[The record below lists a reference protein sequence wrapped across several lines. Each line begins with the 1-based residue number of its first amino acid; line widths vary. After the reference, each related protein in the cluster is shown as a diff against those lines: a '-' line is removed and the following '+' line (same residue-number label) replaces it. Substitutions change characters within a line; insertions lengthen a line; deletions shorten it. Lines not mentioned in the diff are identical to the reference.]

1 MKTLHL
7 TNAWHASSGGIGT
20 FYRALIES
28 ANYSGHE
35 IRLVVPGDSTRVEAI
50 GSHAKVYY
58 ISAPRAPFNPSYRVL
73 YPYRFL
79 APGTAVQQILN
90 EERPDLIEV
99 SEKYSLPYLTGL
111 LRIQRLRG
119 VNFRPTVIGTSCERM
134 DENMAAYLSASA
146 AAKAFTRFY
155 MKWIYFPMFD
165 HHIAVS
171 EHSAEEL
178 RTAARGHKVQRGVW
192 VRPMGADTIRFT
204 PARKKASVR
213 QRLLKLIGGNERSV
227 MLLYAGRL
235 VPEKNLYLLIDVV
248 AQLRQST
255 GRDYRLLF
263 AGDGILFQ
271 PLQKVCAQKIPG
283 STTFLGHIADRDL
296 LADLFANAD
305 AFVHPNPREPFGIA
319 PLEAMAAG
327 LPLVAPDCGGVT
339 AYANHSNAW
348 IASQTA
354 ESYAAAIRDIVENP
368 EARARKIEAAL
379 STVAQYRWTD
389 VAEGY
394 LKLYKELHERVQ
406 GHTSESA
413 APPRF
418 VSTPGNYLG
427 REQAIL

>member
-20 FYRALIES
+20 FYRALIEA
-28 ANYSGHE
+28 ANQNRHE
-35 IRLVVPGDSTRVEAI
+35 IRLVVPGATTHVETV
-50 GSHAKVYY
+50 GPHAKVYY
-58 ISAPRAPFNPSYRVL
+58 IQAPRAPFNPSYRIL

-90 EERPDLIEV
+90 HERPDLIDV

-111 LRIQRLRG
+111 LRIRRLRG
-119 VNFRPTVIGTSCERM
+119 VDFRPTVIGTSCERM
-134 DENMAAYLSASA
+134 DENMAAYLSSA
-146 AAKAFTRFY
+146 PLAQAFTRFY

-178 RTAARGHKVQRGVW
+178 RTAARGHKVERGVW
-192 VRPMGADTIRFT
+192 VRPMGADTLRFT
-204 PARKKASVR
+204 PLRKNPMAR
-213 QRLLKLIGGNERSV
+213 QRLLKLIGGTDRSV

-235 VPEKNLYLLIDVV
+235 VPEKNLYLLVD
-248 AQLRQST
+248 AMAMLRKDT
-255 GRDYRLLF
+255 RRDYRLLL
-263 AGDGILFQ
+263 AGDGILFE
-271 PLQKVCAQKIPG
+271 PLQKSCAETIPR
-283 STTFLGHIADRDL
+283 SATFLGHVADREV

-348 IASQTA
+348 LASQSPEA
-354 ESYAAAIRDIVENP
+354 YAAAIHQVFDSP
-368 EARARKIEAAL
+368 ETRSRKVEAAL
-379 STVAQYRWTD
+379 TTAAQYSWTD
-389 VAEGY
+389 VANGY
-394 LKLYKELHERVQ
+394 LKLYRELHERVQ
-406 GHTSESA
+406 GQTPENA
-413 APPRF
+413 LPPRF
-418 VSTPGNYLG
+418 VSTHGDYLG
-427 REQAIL
+427 RETVHT